1 MTERE
6 IKLAKANNI
15 VDKLYSKEVNRLIR
29 KRYSESEE
37 MAMIRHHAL
46 DTEKYSAEWEEYN
59 SYVESCKLQAK
70 ATLGIEG

>member
-6 IKLAKANNI
+6 IKLARVNNI

-29 KRYSESEE
+29 KKYSDSEE

-46 DTEKYSAEWEEYN
+46 DPVGYADEWEEYN
-59 SYVESCKLQAK
+59 SYVESCKLQVK
-70 ATLGIEG
+70 ALLGIE